1 MLETLFNLVKQN
13 AGDAIINN
21 PAIPNEHNDSAMQT
35 VMSSVMGGLQQQ
47 AGGGNLG
54 GLMSLL
60 GGGQGAGGLGSN
72 PIVGGMVQSAVGG
85 LMQKFGISNSAAA
98 GIASSLI
105 PMVMSQLI
113 NKANDPN
120 DSSVD
125 VGSIVGQATNP
136 PSGGFDFGSLMSSG
150 SAAMSDGKLDMGDI
164 MNIAGGLFGGR
175 K

>member
-1 MLETLFNLVKQN
+1 MVKQN
-13 AGDAIINN
+13 AGDAIVNN
-21 PAIPNEHNDSAMQT
+21 PAIPNEHNEGAMQT
-35 VMSSVMGGLQQQ
+35 VMSSVLGGLQQQ

-60 GGGQGAGGLGSN
+60 GGGGQGAQNN
-72 PIVGGMVQSAVGG
+72 PIVGGMVQNAVGG
-85 LMQKFGISNSAAA
+85 LMEKFGISNAAAA

-105 PMVMSQLI
+105 PMVMGQLI

-125 VGSIVGQATNP
+125 VGSIVNQASQT
-136 PSGGFDFGSLMSSG
+136 GGFDFGSLMSSG
-150 SAAMSDGKLDMGDI
+150 TAAMSDGKLDMGDI

>member
-13 AGDAIINN
+13 AGDAIVNN
-21 PAIPNEHNDSAMQT
+21 PAIPNEHNEGAMQT
-35 VMSSVMGGLQQQ
+35 VMSSVLGGLQQQ

-60 GGGQGAGGLGSN
+60 GGGGQGAQNN
-72 PIVGGMVQSAVGG
+72 PIVGGMVQNAVGG
-85 LMQKFGISNSAAA
+85 LMEKFGISNAAAA

-105 PMVMSQLI
+105 PMVMGQLI

-125 VGSIVGQATNP
+125 VGSIVNQA
-136 PSGGFDFGSLMSSG
+136 SQKGGFDFGSLMSSG

>member
-1 MLETLFNLVKQN
+1 
-13 AGDAIINN
+13 
-21 PAIPNEHNDSAMQT
+21 
-35 VMSSVMGGLQQQ
+35 
-47 AGGGNLG
+47 
-54 GLMSLL
+54 
-60 GGGQGAGGLGSN
+60 
-72 PIVGGMVQSAVGG
+72 
-85 LMQKFGISNSAAA
+85 MQKFGISNSAAA

>member
-13 AGDAIINN
+13 AGDAIVNN
-21 PAIPNEHNDSAMQT
+21 PAIPNEHNEGAMQT
-35 VMSSVMGGLQQQ
+35 VMSSVLGGLQQQ

-60 GGGQGAGGLGSN
+60 GGGQSAQGGLGSN
-72 PIVGGMVQSAVGG
+72 PIVGGMVQNAVGG
-85 LMQKFGISNSAAA
+85 LMEKFGISNAAAA

-105 PMVMSQLI
+105 PMVMGQLI

-125 VGSIVGQATNP
+125 VGSIVGQASQ
-136 PSGGFDFGSLMSSG
+136 SGGFDFGSLMSSG